1 MKIFMLTSSIA
12 DDVKMGCIPARGV
25 PPTLASGTRAWLR
38 RVPGD
43 SVIFAGRDMNLIDSF
58 PPTRQIFSES
68 ALSDRDHGQ
77 WHGRNLRDLPSD
89 DLSRWIA
96 DPDFAPP
103 EGETARGAF
112 MRAAAWLDEAPHTG
126 VDVVVVAQPSV
137 VRTLL
142 IHALG
147 GGVEMAAR
155 LDIPPSSLSVM
166 TRHTH
171 WRVASMGT
179 LLD

>member
-1 MKIFMLTSSIA
+1 MLTSSPP
-12 DDVKMGCIPARGV
+12 DGVKKGCIPARDAA
-25 PPTLASGTRAWLR
+25 PALASGTRAWLR

-43 SVIFAGRDMNLIDSF
+43 SVIFVGRDINLIDSP
-58 PPTRQIFSES
+58 PPTHQIFRRL

-77 WHGRNLRDLPSD
+77 WHGKNLRDLPPD

-126 VDVVVVAQPSV
+126 VDLVVVAQPSV
-137 VRTLL
+137 VKALL

-171 WRVASMGT
+171 WRVASMGA
-179 LLD
+179 LLA